1 MIGKRIKWFLIDH
14 KGWVIFIFSLII
26 SVAIIVTEIGFGKT
40 LRLFSLPGGGESM
53 SYLTWGGNICEH
65 IYPLQNAGQPAVHE
79 TTYVTFSFIFLV
91 FYLLR
96 FIIIVPVVNLL
107 LRDDYVEPLRTP
119 SGVLLSDSDPGKG
132 KKDTWT
138 CECGKVN
145 PAFTGTCSCG
155 KTKREVLTRKSSS
168 EKDGSTN
175 KE

>member
-14 KGWVIFIFSLII
+14 KGWVI
-26 SVAIIVTEIGFGKT
+26 
-40 LRLFSLPGGGESM
+40 
-53 SYLTWGGNICEH
+53 
-65 IYPLQNAGQPAVHE
+65 
-79 TTYVTFSFIFLV
+79 
-91 FYLLR
+91 

-119 SGVLLSDSDPGKG
+119 SGVLLSDSDPGKD

-145 PAFTGTCSCG
+145 QAFTGTCSCG
-155 KTKREVLTRKSSS
+155 KTKREVLTRQVQPQKSPA